1 MKSSRVPSSISSIS
15 SSSSS
20 SSTST
25 STSSN
30 RLPDLLD
37 FISNGDFTGAAT
49 LLEFQIRTGEGSVR
63 ALEWLAYSLF
73 HSGNMERAVSVYDE
87 LLDIRSQLIDAA
99 NAGGIQQQAASEQ
112 LQREEK
118 LFPKPMTV
126 SQLLLC
132 KATALFALK
141 DKAASTRNSSIST
154 SSTIGTGVSA
164 LLSNAEASVE
174 AALTANGASFDENSG
189 HPFSPG
195 LSTRLLLHLAHKMG
209 KEQQLTSL
217 HQKLTTSNQS
227 TSSSSVSSKEDQLSV
242 AAMHFFRAHYQ
253 QATDIYKQ
261 LLLEHRDDI
270 ALNAYIAMCYYKLDY
285 YEVSLEILAVY
296 LQARPLS
303 PAAINLKACNHF
315 RLYNGKAAEAELKAL
330 ADQGFSID
338 NNVLMRHNLVV
349 FRNGENALRV
359 FPPLIDIIPEAKL
372 NLVIYH
378 LRQGAVADAY
388 GLIKDL
394 EPSIPQEYILKA
406 VVNAAVG
413 QRAGSREHIKI
424 SQNNFHL
431 VGNSP
436 SECDTI
442 PGRQCMASHF
452 FLRRMFEDAQ
462 IYLSSIKNYLHNDD
476 DFNWNYGITLAAVGN
491 YKDAEETLLLLQGRI
506 LSSDFVYVAWLARC
520 FIMNRKARQAWELYL
535 RMDTSPD
542 SLSLLQL
549 IANDCYRTGAFYFSA
564 KAFDVLERMDSDPEY
579 WEGKRGAC
587 MGVFQAVVAG
597 TEPREALRDVIDML
611 RNTQNQQV
619 QFILGV
625 ISRWAAAN
633 GGI

>member
-1 MKSSRVPSSISSIS
+1 M
-15 SSSSS
+15 
-20 SSTST
+20 
-25 STSSN
+25 
-30 RLPDLLD
+30 
-37 FISNGDFTGAAT
+37 
-49 LLEFQIRTGEGSVR
+49 RTGEGSVR
-63 ALEWLAYSLF
+63 ALEWLAYSVF
-73 HSGNMERAVSVYDE
+73 HAGDMERAVAVYDE
-87 LLDIRSQLIDAA
+87 LLEVRSQLHEAA
-99 NAGGIQQQAASEQ
+99 NAGGVQQQAALEQ

-118 LFPKPMTV
+118 LYPKPMTT

-132 KATALFALK
+132 KAAALYALK
-141 DKAASTRNSSIST
+141 DNKQMSPQQRNSGNGGDVI
-154 SSTIGTGVSA
+154 SA
-164 LLSNAEASVE
+164 LLSNAEACVE
-174 AALTANGASFDENSG
+174 TALSSSSSSEDVPG
-189 HPFSPG
+189 HQFAPG
-195 LSTRLLLHLAHKMG
+195 LSTRLQLHLAHKMG
-209 KEQQLTSL
+209 KEQLLTSL
-217 HQKLTTSNQS
+217 HQKLSSGQTPSSNAS
-227 TSSSSVSSKEDQLSV
+227 AKEDQLSV

-261 LLLEHRDDI
+261 LLLEHRDDL

-330 ADQGFSID
+330 ADQGFSIE
-338 NNVLMRHNLVV
+338 NNALMRHNLVV

-359 FPPLIDIIPEAKL
+359 FPPLIDIIPESKL

-388 GLIKDL
+388 ALIKDL

-413 QRAGSREHIKI
+413 QRAGSREHLKI
-424 SQNNFHL
+424 SQSNFHL

-506 LSSDFVYVAWLARC
+506 LSSDFIYVAWLARC

-597 TEPREALRDVIDML
+597 TEPREALRDVVDML

-625 ISRWAAAN
+625 ISRWATAN

>member
-1 MKSSRVPSSISSIS
+1 M
-15 SSSSS
+15 
-20 SSTST
+20 
-25 STSSN
+25 
-30 RLPDLLD
+30 
-37 FISNGDFTGAAT
+37 
-49 LLEFQIRTGEGSVR
+49 RTGEGSVR
-63 ALEWLAYSLF
+63 ALEWLAYSVF
-73 HSGNMERAVSVYDE
+73 HAGDMERAVAVYDE
-87 LLDIRSQLIDAA
+87 LIEVRSQLHDAA
-99 NAGGIQQQAASEQ
+99 NAGGVQQQAALEQ

-118 LFPKPMTV
+118 LFPKPMTI

-132 KATALFALK
+132 KAASLFSLK
-141 DKAASTRNSSIST
+141 DKASAQQQQQQRNNSNSGGGDVT
-154 SSTIGTGVSA
+154 TTA
-164 LLSNAEASVE
+164 MLSNAEACVE
-174 AALTANGASFDENSG
+174 SALASSSSSSEDMSG
-189 HPFSPG
+189 HPFAPG
-195 LSTRLLLHLAHKMG
+195 LSARLQLHLAHKMG
-209 KEQQLTSL
+209 KEQLLNSL
-217 HQKLTTSNQS
+217 HTKLSSGQPP
-227 TSSSSVSSKEDQLSV
+227 SSSASSKEDQLSV

-261 LLLEHRDDI
+261 LLLEHRDDL

-330 ADQGFSID
+330 ADQGFSIE
-338 NNVLMRHNLVV
+338 NNALMRHNLVV

-359 FPPLIDIIPEAKL
+359 FPPLIDVIPEAKL

-388 GLIKDL
+388 ALIKDL

-413 QRAGSREHIKI
+413 QRAGSREHLKL

-491 YKDAEETLLLLQGRI
+491 YKDAEETLLLLQGRM
-506 LSSDFVYVAWLARC
+506 LSSEFIYVAWLARC

-597 TEPREALRDVIDML
+597 SEPREALRDVVDML